1 MHMAKASNTSSK
13 ISIQNEELILLPEKA
28 IYWKRKKTLIL
39 ADVHMGKI
47 SHFRKNGIGLP
58 LHAEEKN
65 LSLLE
70 NLLLKTKAE
79 KVYILGD
86 LFHSSK
92 NSQWPLFK
100 EWMENWPQVRF
111 LLIRGNH
118 DILPDEDYYSSR
130 LEISEPMMTEESFIF
145 THEPLNLQMEGLY
158 NLCGHIHPA
167 VRLEGKARQS
177 MKLPCFY
184 FSDQTGILPAFGAFT
199 GHALITP
206 MQKDKVFVIANQ
218 SVIRL
223 EC

>member
-13 ISIQNEELILLPEKA
+13 ISIQNEELILFPEKA
-28 IYWKRKKTLIL
+28 IYWKRKKTLII

-47 SHFRKNGIGLP
+47 RHFRKNGIGVP
-58 LHAEEKN
+58 IHAEDKN
-65 LSLLE
+65 LSLMEKLLHITFAE
-70 NLLLKTKAE
+70 N
-79 KVYILGD
+79 VYILGD

-92 NSQWPLFK
+92 NNQWPLFK
-100 EWMENWPQVRF
+100 EFMDNWPKVRF

-118 DILPDEDYYSSR
+118 DIFPEEDYNNSR

-145 THEPLNLQMEGLY
+145 THEPLNFQMDGLY

-167 VRLEGKARQS
+167 ISLEGKARQS

-199 GHALITP
+199 GNALIKP
-206 MQKDKVFVIANQ
+206 MKNDKVFVIANQ